1 MSAWGVTIP
10 DDDAV
15 EAAVIGWF
23 TSRAFELGYTNVQ
36 VERVRVLLATG
47 KTEMVGEEPPPPT
60 TPPPSEPPPPGEP
73 PVDTVLL
80 AADARLRLY
89 AIQRGDIGTALGLAW
104 WLHPTYAARVFTG
117 GSATD
122 GQCLVCD
129 GPNGAK
135 LVRNGFYRSYIARVT
150 SDVLGAPKDE
160 ESGGTFAGQSY
171 PAVQRFERG
180 TMTWSPA
187 MDVQVWPSAW

>member
-1 MSAWGVTIP
+1 MSILRVHVLRP
-10 DDDAV
+10 P
-15 EAAVIGWF
+15 GW
-23 TSRAFELGYTNVQ
+23 TDTDILTWITRGLEVVQ
-36 VERVRVLLATG
+36 VDVETVAPITVV
-47 KTEMVGEEPPPPT
+47 EPPVGPPPPDPSPPPVEPPPLP
-60 TPPPSEPPPPGEP
+60 TPPPDPLIAA
-73 PVDTVLL
+73 VLL

-89 AIQRGDIGTALGLAW
+89 ATQRGDIGTALGLAW
-104 WLHPTYAARVFTG
+104 QLHPTYAARVFTG

-135 LVRNGFYRSYIARVT
+135 LVRNGFYRSYSARVT
-150 SDVLGAPKDE
+150 SDALGAPKDE

-187 MDVQVWPSAW
+187 TDVQVWPGAW